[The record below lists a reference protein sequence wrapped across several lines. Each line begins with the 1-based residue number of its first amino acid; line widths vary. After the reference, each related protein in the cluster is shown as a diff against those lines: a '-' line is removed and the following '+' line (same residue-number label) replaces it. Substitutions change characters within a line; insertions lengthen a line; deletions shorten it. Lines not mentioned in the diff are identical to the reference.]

1 VSVRFIPLPRWL
13 ILLLVALAARAIT
26 FGNPILHVDEEFYFT
41 AARMMTQGAVPFVD
55 VWDRKP
61 IGLFLL
67 YAPAASLGY
76 PAGIWAY
83 QALALLC
90 LVGTA
95 FLTARLADRAG
106 WGRGALAAGVAVI
119 LWPNLLDGQGGQA
132 PIFYNLLMVAA
143 AAIIAPREAEPSAP
157 RRFAQGLAAMALVGI
172 TLQLKYSAVFEG
184 LFFGLWLL
192 WREWRLGAKL
202 PQLVIIAAPL
212 AGIALVPTLIAWA
225 VYVAL
230 GQSDAWLYANFW
242 SILDRQADPWP
253 SLLANLA
260 ILILILSPLGA
271 MALRSRQR
279 RSDLAPQRAM
289 ADFMFAWAA
298 AALLGVLIFGSWF
311 NHYGLPLIPP
321 LAACAAGVLGAHRR
335 FAAIGLALVFIG
347 GQATLIVKRLERG
360 TPAQIAAIADM
371 IGRGPGCL
379 HVYSGTTMLYSM
391 TGRCAVTPW
400 IFPSHLTRDREAG
413 AVGVDAPAELAR
425 ILDRRPEWVVMRGP
439 YRGEIPAVRAQ
450 MLAGLSRD
458 YQPAGEL
465 PLGNDR
471 YALWRIRAASR
482 SAISRE

>member
-1 VSVRFIPLPRWL
+1 
-13 ILLLVALAARAIT
+13 
-26 FGNPILHVDEEFYFT
+26 
-41 AARMMTQGAVPFVD
+41 
-55 VWDRKP
+55 
-61 IGLFLL
+61 
-67 YAPAASLGY
+67 
-76 PAGIWAY
+76 
-83 QALALLC
+83 
-90 LVGTA
+90 
-95 FLTARLADRAG
+95 
-106 WGRGALAAGVAVI
+106 
-119 LWPNLLDGQGGQA
+119 
-132 PIFYNLLMVAA
+132 
-143 AAIIAPREAEPSAP
+143 
-157 RRFAQGLAAMALVGI
+157 
-172 TLQLKYSAVFEG
+172 
-184 LFFGLWLL
+184 
-192 WREWRLGAKL
+192 
-202 PQLVIIAAPL
+202 
-212 AGIALVPTLIAWA
+212 
-225 VYVAL
+225 
-230 GQSDAWLYANFW
+230 
-242 SILDRQADPWP
+242 
-253 SLLANLA
+253 
-260 ILILILSPLGA
+260 
-271 MALRSRQR
+271 
-279 RSDLAPQRAM
+279 M

-360 TPAQIAAIADM
+360 TPAQIAAIAYM